1 MSHIKELDTLLKE
14 DVLIEVNQNIQEI
27 ETALKEK
34 PKNKSLKEE
43 LNYMKEVKK
52 YFDEVVEDIK
62 LGNITEDEAVDIL
75 EGLEDMKAE
84 NQDI

>member
-1 MSHIKELDTLLKE
+1 MSRIKELDTLLKE
-14 DVLIEVNQNIQEI
+14 DVLIEVNQNIKEV
-27 ETALKEK
+27 ETALQEK
-34 PKNKSLKEE
+34 PKNKPLKEE

-62 LGNITEDEAVDIL
+62 LGNISESEAVDIL
-75 EGLEDMKAE
+75 EGLEDMRAE